1 MRKSEIRILEMLVR
15 VRQYIL
21 SRIAAFP
28 ANSPGHELYLVVDTS
43 IKSVQRLAADQATHV
58 HAVREKSALKK
69 AADDALRALMEVI
82 SRTARSM
89 SKRLLGIEE
98 KFRLPSKKDGQTWL
112 AVARGFVTEA
122 ELMAEEFVGRGM
134 PPDFVDDLKARILAV
149 EQAVGDRAQKEA
161 EQVAATAGLGEAAEQ
176 GLAAVRE
183 LDAIVRNIYAS
194 NEAELAA
201 WESASH
207 VERAPRHADDDEE
220 EPPTEPP
227 PAQG

>member
-1 MRKSEIRILEMLVR
+1 MHKGEIRILEMLVR

-28 ANSPGHELYLVVDTS
+28 AGSPGHDLYVIVDA
-43 IKSVQRLAADQATHV
+43 SVERMERLAAEQAMHA
-58 HAVREKSALKK
+58 HAVREKTALKRS
-69 AADDALRALMEVI
+69 ADDALRAIMEAM

-89 SKRLLGIEE
+89 SKRLPGVEE
-98 KFRLPSKKDGQTWL
+98 TFRLPSRKDGQTWL
-112 AVARGFVTEA
+112 AFARAFATEA
-122 ELMAEEFVGRGM
+122 GPLAEVFVSRGM
-134 PPDFVDDLKARILAV
+134 PPDFIDDLKARILAV
-149 EQAVGDRAQKEA
+149 EQALDVRAQREA
-161 EQVAATAGLGEAAEQ
+161 EQVAATAAIAEAAEQ

-183 LDAIVRNIYAS
+183 LNPIVLNIYKD

-207 VERAPRHADDDEE
+207 VERSPRRAEE
-220 EPPTEPP
+220 KEETPATPA